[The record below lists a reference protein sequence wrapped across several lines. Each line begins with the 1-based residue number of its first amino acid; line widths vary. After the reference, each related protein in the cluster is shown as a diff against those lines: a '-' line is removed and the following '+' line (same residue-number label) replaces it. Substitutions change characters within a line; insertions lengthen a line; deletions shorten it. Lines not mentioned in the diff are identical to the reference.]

1 MPAPTSEAMTNPFQ
15 DSHIGVHGKIIIIR
29 RNDMPTLNVQG
40 MSCNHCKMS
49 VTKALS
55 DIPGVKDVDVSL
67 EKAQASW
74 TETAS
79 VDIEKVKD
87 AIRRIGFDVA

>member
-1 MPAPTSEAMTNPFQ
+1 
-15 DSHIGVHGKIIIIR
+15 
-29 RNDMPTLNVQG
+29 MPTLNVQG

-74 TETAS
+74 T

>member
-1 MPAPTSEAMTNPFQ
+1 
-15 DSHIGVHGKIIIIR
+15 
-29 RNDMPTLNVQG
+29 MPTLNVQG

-49 VTKALS
+49 VTKTLS
-55 DIPGVKDVDVSL
+55 EVPGVTNVDVNL

-74 TETAS
+74 EETS
-79 VDIEKVKD
+79 PVDIEKVKD

>member
-1 MPAPTSEAMTNPFQ
+1 
-15 DSHIGVHGKIIIIR
+15 
-29 RNDMPTLNVQG
+29 MPTLNVQG

-67 EKAQASW
+67 EKAEASW

>member
-1 MPAPTSEAMTNPFQ
+1 MINYT
-15 DSHIGVHGKIIIIR
+15 
-29 RNDMPTLNVQG
+29 
-40 MSCNHCKMS
+40 